1 MKEWRV
7 HPKYTNYLVSNDGE
21 VKNRI
26 TNNICSVFYI
36 KGRSTVNIVDDKG
49 NTYSKSLANIV
60 ATTFVPNPE
69 GLLRVRH
76 INGNKKDN
84 RASNLEWY
92 CKVDTTGTKT
102 KLVVKKVKYDDFSV
116 MDIPDSTLKS
126 YTKADEYVTH
136 RGKRYLVSRP
146 VSYENTKG
154 VLTIKKQLTAI
165 KMLRAGKSVEEV
177 ASVINISCRI
187 IHLWINKTLD
197 PENNYKLIDYEGKSI
212 YSIPAGAEYKRF
224 IEENI
229 TKGSAV

>member
-7 HPKYTNYLVSNDGE
+7 HPKYTKYLVSTDGE

-26 TNNICSVFYI
+26 TNNICSVYYI
-36 KGRSTVNIVDDKG
+36 KGRSTVNIVDDEG

-92 CKVDTTGTKT
+92 CKVDTTGTKA
-102 KLVVKKVKYDDFSV
+102 KSVVKKVKYEEFSV

-146 VSYENTKG
+146 VSYTNTKG

-165 KMLRAGKSVEEV
+165 KMLRAGKSIEEV

-187 IHLWINKTLD
+187 IHLWIAKTLD
-197 PENNYKLIDYEGKSI
+197 PENNYKLIDYEGRSQ

>member
-36 KGRSTVNIVDDKG
+36 RGRSTVNIVDNEG
-49 NTYSKSLANIV
+49 NTYSKSLANMV

-69 GLLRVRH
+69 GFLRVRH

-92 CKVDTTGTKT
+92 CKVDTTGTKA
-102 KLVVKKVKYDDFSV
+102 KPVVKRVKYDDFSV

-146 VSYENTKG
+146 VSYTNTNG

-177 ASVINISCRI
+177 ASVINISCRL

>member
-1 MKEWRV
+1 M
-7 HPKYTNYLVSNDGE
+7 G
-21 VKNRI
+21 
-26 TNNICSVFYI
+26 
-36 KGRSTVNIVDDKG
+36 VNIVDNEG
-49 NTYSKSLANIV
+49 NSYSKSLANIV

-92 CKVDTTGTKT
+92 CKVDTTRTKA
-102 KLVVKKVKYDDFSV
+102 KPVVKKVKYEEFSV

-126 YTKADEYVTH
+126 YTKADEYVTY
-136 RGKRYLVSRP
+136 RGRKYLVSRP
-146 VSYENTKG
+146 VSYTNTKG
-154 VLTIKKQLTAI
+154 ILTIKKQLTAI
-165 KMLRAGKSVEEV
+165 KMLRAGKSIEEV

-197 PENNYKLIDYEGKSI
+197 PENNYRLIDYEGKSQ

>member
-7 HPKYTNYLVSNDGE
+7 HPKYTNYLVSTDGE

-26 TNNICSVFYI
+26 TNKVCSVFYI
-36 KGRSTVNIVDDKG
+36 KGRSTVNIADDEG

-76 INGNKKDN
+76 INGDKSDN

-92 CKVDTTGTKT
+92 CKVDTTGTKA
-102 KLVVKKVKYDDFSV
+102 KPVVKRVKYEEFSV

-136 RGKRYLVSRP
+136 RGKKYLVSRP
-146 VSYENTKG
+146 VSYTNTKG

-165 KMLRAGKSVEEV
+165 KKAAMKQ
-177 ASVINISCRI
+177 
-187 IHLWINKTLD
+187 
-197 PENNYKLIDYEGKSI
+197 Y
-212 YSIPAGAEYKRF
+212 
-224 IEENI
+224 
-229 TKGSAV
+229 

>member
-7 HPKYTNYLVSNDGE
+7 HPKYTKYLVSNDGE

-36 KGRSTVNIVDDKG
+36 KGRSTVNIVDDEG
-49 NTYSKSLANIV
+49 NSYSKSLANIV

-76 INGNKKDN
+76 INGDKRDN

-92 CKVDTTGTKT
+92 CKVDTTGTKA
-102 KLVVKKVKYDDFSV
+102 KPVVKKVKYDDFSV

-126 YTKADEYVTH
+126 YTKEDEYVTH

-146 VSYENTKG
+146 VSYTNTKG
-154 VLTIKKQLTAI
+154 VLTIKKQLIAI
-165 KMLRAGKSVEEV
+165 KMLRAGKSIEEV
-177 ASVINISCRI
+177 ASVINISCRL

-197 PENNYKLIDYEGKSI
+197 PENNYKLIDYEGKSV
-212 YSIPAGAEYKRF
+212 YRIPAGAEYKRF
-224 IEENI
+224 IEKNI